1 MNKEHAQYK
10 YLSVVLAL
18 TLLLSCSKTFAI
30 DGNTPLHVVASAGLT
45 AASYVMLSG
54 MLGRGEDIKPAALGM
69 AVGLSTLVGLG
80 KEVMDTE
87 QTGGKWTPNN
97 TEDMVANAIG
107 NAISA
112 YIIYRLD
119 FNLDKETVLSDGR
132 KLYFGRR
139 F

>member
-69 AVGLSTLVGLG
+69 AVGLSTLVVLG

-119 FNLDKETVLSDGR
+119 FNLDKETVWSDGR